1 MQVLLLVLSHFLS
14 LSIFTKACV
23 IIVLIRHHLE
33 FLYVDVIS
41 PIEHSRGHNRVKIYV
56 GTFGIAYPYYIR
68 LEIMNSN
75 FSDYTRI
82 PIMLGSCILT
92 LYSLARLQF
101 HGKYEILGKDFENL
115 PMILGLG
122 LMQTTNMVVVFDG
135 QKKIQKQL
143 LKETIQR
150 IQKDSE
156 L

>member
-1 MQVLLLVLSHFLS
+1 MKLW
-14 LSIFTKACV
+14 
-23 IIVLIRHHLE
+23 
-33 FLYVDVIS
+33 
-41 PIEHSRGHNRVKIYV
+41 V
-56 GTFGIAYPYYIR
+56 GTFGIAYQYYIR

-101 HGKYEILGKDFENL
+101 HGTYEIFGKDFENM